1 MTGRSKLS
9 PTALLALSTGFI
21 WLGAPALAQ
30 PGDSVSRAVVQPLP
44 PAAADDL
51 NDALLRLARDRRDV
65 DALITAGL
73 ASLELDDIEAA
84 IGFLGRA
91 KELSPQNARIAEGMG
106 AAYVRSG
113 RPVEALKFFDEAE
126 QAGINTGSLWADRGL
141 AYDLVGQNA
150 SAQSAYERALSFK
163 DDASVRQ
170 RLALSHA
177 IAGKRDAFEQ
187 ALKPLL
193 ETRDFGAYR
202 TRAFGL
208 AMLGEADEA
217 IEIARAVMPRDLSGR
232 IEPYLRFMPRLTRSQ
247 QAAAANLGIYPSA
260 SRIGRDDPRIA
271 NAAGTLEAPAASDVP
286 LTPRGEP
293 LGGVAL
299 AQGARQA
306 VPDVRDPLKRT
317 IMRETPA
324 RTAVQAQP
332 VAAPAPPPVSTPAA
346 TQVAA
351 ELPATAPEPQAE
363 APAVRVAQAVPQES
377 QPSPASQPVEPRVV
391 PLASVNLGQP
401 ESRSREPVLIGVAG
415 KADPAAASGSVAAE
429 SAAASAA
436 APGRGE
442 VELADAFADFALPT
456 KVTPVG
462 TDVVDISSIEPVRE
476 EAKPEA
482 PPAPR
487 RIWLQIGIGQ
497 NRALLRSD
505 WRLKYSKFDVL
516 KDKGPFVTPW
526 GQTNRLLAGP
536 FDSLAGAREALNA
549 LEAEGMDSFVWNSAE
564 GQQIEDL
571 R

>member
-1 MTGRSKLS
+1 MTGPSKLS
-9 PTALLALSTGFI
+9 RAALLTLSSGFI
-21 WLGAPALAQ
+21 GVAAPAAAQ
-30 PGDSVSRAVVQPLP
+30 PPESVSRAVVQPLP

-51 NDALLRLARDRRDV
+51 NGALLRLAKDRRDV

-84 IGFLGRA
+84 IGFFGRA

-150 SAQSAYERALSFK
+150 AAQTAYDRALSLK
-163 DDASVRQ
+163 DDVSVRQ
-170 RLALSHA
+170 RLALSQA
-177 IAGKRDAFEQ
+177 IGGDREAFEQ
-187 ALKPLL
+187 TLKPLL

-217 IEIARAVMPRDLSGR
+217 IEIARAVMPRDLAGR
-232 IEPYLRFMPRLTRSQ
+232 MEPYLRFMPRLTRSQ

-271 NAAGTLEAPAASDVP
+271 SAAGALDAPAIAVQPQGEAPRS
-286 LTPRGEP
+286 T
-293 LGGVAL
+293 AL
-299 AQGARQA
+299 AQAPRQ

-317 IMRETPA
+317 IMREPSQGA
-324 RTAVQAQP
+324 SAPDPGLAP
-332 VAAPAPPPVSTPAA
+332 VPAPTSQAPSQPAA
-346 TQVAA
+346 SSRSASG
-351 ELPATAPEPQAE
+351 ELPATGAQEE
-363 APAVRVAQAVPQES
+363 TTAVRVAQASPQ
-377 QPSPASQPVEPRVV
+377 QAQRPAAAPPSPPAPAQATQ
-391 PLASVNLGQP
+391 LAAVNLGQP
-401 ESRSREPVLIGVAG
+401 ESRSREPVEVVEASPAQTVTAG
-415 KADPAAASGSVAAE
+415 ATNAAAQP
-429 SAAASAA
+429 ASE
-436 APGRGE
+436 APRQMG
-442 VELADAFADFALPT
+442 LADAFAEFAEPT
-456 KVTPVG
+456 TVAVSGK
-462 TDVVDISSIEPVRE
+462 DVVDISAIEPVRE
-476 EAKPEA
+476 EAKPEP

-487 RIWLQIGIGQ
+487 RIWLQLGIGQ
-497 NRALLRSD
+497 NRNLLRND
-505 WRLKYSKFDVL
+505 WRLRYSKFDVL

-536 FDSLAGAREALNA
+536 FDSQADARAALNV
-549 LEAEGMDSFVWNSAE
+549 LTAENVDAFVWTSPQ
-564 GQQIEDL
+564 GQDVEDL